1 MAGDLQQVGEEVEVG
16 AFIFA
21 MIVVAVGLIGLA
33 VAFKL
38 DLSPKTDRRGNVE
51 PPFISRTAA
60 VATAVGVMFLGGLI
74 VLFDSYV
81 IIPARNVGIVNTF
94 GKAEATLDNGWHW
107 VKPWSSVEHV
117 DATVQNIN
125 LDSDTH
131 NCIAVRL
138 QNQTTACIDVT
149 LQWNIDQHAN
159 ANDLWQ
165 RYRGTDGNVVA
176 HVGKN
181 VVERELT
188 RALGNVFT
196 NYNPLVVLSD
206 PNNKQPSADE
216 LAKQALDQM
225 RQFVDPGI
233 IVSSLLVP
241 TGGIHYDDVTQQK
254 LNAFAQA
261 LADTQIAI
269 QNKLTA
275 EQQKQANDLLAAASS
290 NDPGVKY
297 QNCLNLIKELASKN
311 QLQNLPE
318 VFGCG
323 EGSTTPVILN
333 ARGN

>member
-1 MAGDLQQVGEEVEVG
+1 MGV
-16 AFIFA
+16 FILALIIIA
-21 MIVVAVGLIGLA
+21 MGLLGLVAALM
-33 VAFKL
+33 L
-38 DLSPKTDRRGNVE
+38 DLSPKTNKRGYEE
-51 PPFISRTAA
+51 PPFIRRS
-60 VATAVGVMFLGGLI
+60 VAIAIAVGVMALGGLM
-74 VLFDSYV
+74 VFFDSYV

-125 LDSDTH
+125 LDQDTK

-159 ANDLWQ
+159 ANNLWQ
-165 RYRGTDGNVVA
+165 SYRGPDGNVVA

-233 IVSSLLVP
+233 VVSSLLIP

-275 EQQKQANDLLAAASS
+275 EQQKLANDLLAAASS
-290 NDPGVKY
+290 NDPGVKF
-297 QNCLNLIKELASKN
+297 QNCLNLIKDLAAKN
-311 QLQNLPE
+311 QLQNLPQT
-318 VFGCG
+318 FNCS
-323 EGSTTPVILN
+323 EGSATPVILN